1 MFNDV
6 AVAAR
11 ILQAEDPRLRIV
23 VVDLD
28 VHQGDG
34 TAAIFAGDPGAYTIS
49 FLERY
54 EEAPVIVITPGQ
66 EKRIATANTTA
77 VGADVTIADLNGT
90 PVDADFS
97 FIVEPV

>member
-1 MFNDV
+1 MTADNT
-6 AVAAR
+6 
-11 ILQAEDPRLRIV
+11 RLRGLV
-23 VVDLD
+23 GSGGHARGGYGFGVERN
-28 VHQGDG
+28 G
-34 TAAIFAGDPGAYTIS
+34 PGAYTIS

-54 EEAPVIVITPGQ
+54 EEAPVIVITPGA

-77 VGADVTIADLNGT
+77 VGAAVTIADLNGT